1 LGQLLRAAVRLQP
14 AEDVE
19 AAAKREEEQKTHV
32 AELRLRRGPVLT
44 LLGARTVLFSTAGMT
59 PISR

>member
-1 LGQLLRAAVRLQP
+1 MRLQP
-14 AEDVE
+14 AEDIE
-19 AAAKREEEQKTHV
+19 AAAKREAEQKAHV
-32 AELRLRRGPVLT
+32 GELRLRRGPVLT